1 MHVPPVRN
9 PQFTDVENK
18 SRKAALNAREQPSS
32 REELE
37 DAFRESRGNGS
48 KKKGEVFESL
58 YADAVQK
65 SIKYRH
71 PKLTTEEK
79 EYQEHC
85 TFRPMMASMEQE
97 QMRLEDVAEG
107 TDGSSEDQSKFH
119 HEETLENV
127 VEDLGGRMPWE
138 SGGADSSG
146 ENVEQVKKSIR
157 SSIVN
162 LKTTSSQKDEVSL
175 GKPKKVDTSKLWGY
189 NEHAERI
196 RKARSDRV
204 QRELELE
211 MMGKVA
217 PGQFEKGLR
226 TFHKIKENLHAQQN
240 INARPPTPKEEAP
253 ISENG
258 AHFVAALS
266 GQKKEDDAV
275 YNAEP
280 DLVMNVNV
288 GSGKSGVINIY
299 RGDDPGVL
307 ASNFAALHNLNSK
320 KQGKLREHILNNMR
334 QHDIY
339 YARMNSPT
347 HAMD

>member
-1 MHVPPVRN
+1 
-9 PQFTDVENK
+9 
-18 SRKAALNAREQPSS
+18 
-32 REELE
+32 
-37 DAFRESRGNGS
+37 
-48 KKKGEVFESL
+48 
-58 YADAVQK
+58 
-65 SIKYRH
+65 
-71 PKLTTEEK
+71 
-79 EYQEHC
+79 
-85 TFRPMMASMEQE
+85 
-97 QMRLEDVAEG
+97 
-107 TDGSSEDQSKFH
+107 
-119 HEETLENV
+119 
-127 VEDLGGRMPWE
+127 
-138 SGGADSSG
+138 
-146 ENVEQVKKSIR
+146 
-157 SSIVN
+157 
-162 LKTTSSQKDEVSL
+162 
-175 GKPKKVDTSKLWGY
+175 
-189 NEHAERI
+189 
-196 RKARSDRV
+196 V

-288 GSGKSGVINIY
+288 GSGKFGVINIY